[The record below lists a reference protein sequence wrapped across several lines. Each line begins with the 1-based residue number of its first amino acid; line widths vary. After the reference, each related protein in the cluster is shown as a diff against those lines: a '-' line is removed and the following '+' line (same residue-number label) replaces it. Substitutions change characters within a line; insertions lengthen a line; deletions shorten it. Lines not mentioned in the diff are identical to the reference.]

1 MINKLE
7 IDGYRLLD
15 GFEADL
21 GELTV
26 VIGANGAGKSTLIDC
41 LQFISQA
48 AQHPINDVILGRGG
62 LFSILTARER
72 RDKLACR
79 AKFDRSEKPGLWA
92 SLPIKPGLE
101 LVYEVEL
108 RKDLLWRA
116 VPAYEVLRYA
126 KAFPGHTQ
134 PFKFLESRDGHHR
147 IYDVDQKQLIE
158 PSLFPEHGPGGE
170 IGEAPGS
177 FDPESVVRDQTAA
190 AERTLLLLA
199 QQQFFGKYPVP
210 FFARLVLAS
219 FAFYPGFKVS
229 PPLDA
234 PTRRPSQISPNPVL
248 QPGGDNLSA
257 ILHNVFSR
265 HAFREAADE
274 VRNFLRSA
282 YPWVEEVTAEP
293 SYAGGGLVSVRVQE
307 SGVQRQMELAD
318 LSDGMLRFLCLE
330 AALLNPALPTLIAI
344 DEPEAGLHP
353 RLLPIVADIIK
364 TASERT
370 QVLVTTHSPELLGCF
385 DLNQVAVMTREEGRA
400 RWYRPGTRETL
411 REMLEAVGGDTLADL
426 HRSGELEAMP

>member
-1 MINKLE
+1 MIKKLE
-7 IDGYRLLD
+7 VDGYRLLD

-48 AQHPINDVILGRGG
+48 AQHPINDVILWHGG
-62 LFSILTARER
+62 LISMLTARER
-72 RDKLACR
+72 RDKVACR
-79 AKFDRSEKPGLWA
+79 ASFDRSEKPGLWA

-116 VPAYEVLRYA
+116 VPAYEALRYA
-126 KAFPGHTQ
+126 EAFPGHTL
-134 PFKFLESRDGHHR
+134 PFKFLESRDGRHR

-158 PSLFPEHGPGGE
+158 PSLFPEHGPEDDVREGL
-170 IGEAPGS
+170 AS
-177 FDPESVVRDQTAA
+177 FDLESVGRDQAA
-190 AERTLLLLA
+190 EAERTLLLLA
-199 QQQFFGKYPVP
+199 QQRFFGRYPVP
-210 FFARLVLAS
+210 FWSRLVLAS
-219 FAFYPGFKVS
+219 FAFYPGFKIS
-229 PPLDA
+229 PDA
-234 PTRRPSQISPNPVL
+234 PARRPSQISPNPVL
-248 QPGGDNLSA
+248 HPGGDNLSA
-257 ILHNVFSR
+257 ILHNVFTR

-274 VRNFLRSA
+274 VRDFLRSA

-293 SYAGGGLVSVRVQE
+293 SYAGPGSVSVRVQE

-344 DEPEAGLHP
+344 DEPELGLHP

-364 TASERT
+364 TGAERT
-370 QVLVTTHSPELLGCF
+370 QVLVTTHSPDLLQCF
-385 DLNQVAVMTREEGRA
+385 DLDQIAVMTREETCAG
-400 RWYRPGTRETL
+400 WYRPSTRESL
-411 REMLEAVGGDTLADL
+411 RKMLQAIEGDTLADL

>member
-1 MINKLE
+1 MIKRLE
-7 IDGYRLLD
+7 VEGYRLLD
-15 GFEADL
+15 AFEADL
-21 GELTV
+21 GGLTV
-26 VIGANGAGKSTLIDC
+26 IIGANGSGKSTLIDW

-48 AQHPINDVILGRGG
+48 AQHPINDVILWHGG
-62 LFSILTARER
+62 LILILTARER
-72 RDKLACR
+72 RDELTWR
-79 AKFDRSEKPGLWA
+79 VSFDRSEGPGLWA
-92 SLPIKPGLE
+92 SLPIRPGRE

-108 RKDLLWRA
+108 RKDALWTA
-116 VPAYEVLRYA
+116 VPAYEALRYREA
-126 KAFPGHTQ
+126 LGHTL
-134 PFKFLESRDGHHR
+134 PFKFLESRNGRHR
-147 IYDVDQKQLIE
+147 IYDVDQKQVIE
-158 PSLFPEHGPGGE
+158 PSLFPEHGPGEGVGE
-170 IGEAPGS
+170 GLGS
-177 FDPESVVRDQTAA
+177 FDRESRVRDQAPV

-199 QQQFFGKYPVP
+199 QQQFLGKYPVP

-229 PPLDA
+229 PDA
-234 PTRRPSQISPNPVL
+234 PTRRPSPISPNPVL
-248 QPGGDNLSA
+248 DPGGDNLSA

-265 HAFREAADE
+265 YAFREAADE
-274 VRNFLRSA
+274 VRGFLRSA

-293 SYAGGGLVSVRVQE
+293 SYAGGGTVSVRVQE
-307 SGVQRQMELAD
+307 SGMQRQMELAD

-364 TASERT
+364 TAAERT
-370 QVLVTTHSPELLGCF
+370 QVLVTTHSPHLLQCF
-385 DLNQVAVMTREEGRA
+385 NLDQIAVMTRDGTRA
-400 RWYRPGTRETL
+400 RWYRPSTRESL